1 MAIPDLCR
9 FRADRGAKSLI
20 RRVCEWIVR
29 EKSGANMFEKQWD
42 D

>member
-9 FRADRGAKSLI
+9 LCADRGTKSLI

-29 EKSGANMFEKQWD
+29 EEFGANMFEKQ
-42 D
+42 

>member
-1 MAIPDLCR
+1 
-9 FRADRGAKSLI
+9 LI

-29 EKSGANMFEKQWD
+29 EKFGANMFEKQCD